1 MHLLV
6 HSGWESGYGPRP
18 GSRFGLIPTS
28 LSPPRHAPHRLP
40 SPSPL
45 SPASF
50 SGLTPRLVVV
60 HSRNGVEELLDHGI
74 SYPPLVGGEIEPGPT
89 AVSAS
94 TRPSLPLPLPFQI
107 QTSYRCFPR
116 PSRLRRQVE
125 SSAATWITRRQFA
138 ERGFRRRW
146 IRPGMAVEN
155 NLPPRFLP
163 SPSS

>member
-50 SGLTPRLVVV
+50 SGLAPRLVVV
-60 HSRNGVEELLDHGI
+60 HSRNGVEKLLDHGI

-116 PSRLRRQVE
+116 PSRLRSL
-125 SSAATWITRRQFA
+125 SSSTPGRVVSGHLDNSTPICGTRLSPEMDTA
-138 ERGFRRRW
+138 GNGRGK
-146 IRPGMAVEN
+146 
-155 NLPPRFLP
+155 
-163 SPSS
+163 